1 MMFFRRKGVVRW
13 LIPVAIFAVVGTV
26 LLARG
31 GQEAADPDDDR
42 DEDSPAEEDAAD
54 VARSGEPAI
63 RGLRVGEGRLGTT
76 ADPLVLHHEIGDF
89 VNGMMSGGPPPDGI
103 PSIDEPEFIS
113 ADEAGLDPGDKVIG
127 LDYGGVTRAYPHA
140 IMVLH
145 EIVNHKVDGEN
156 LAVTYCPLTKT
167 AQGFKSASTTLGVS
181 GRLVNSN
188 LIMYDRDTGSLW
200 PQIGATAIDGERTGE
215 TLEEV
220 NLYWTTWER
229 WRERHPDTE
238 VLSTNTG
245 HARDYNRDPYG
256 EYNPAGG
263 YYTSDRTMFPL
274 MADAERYHKKHAVVG
289 ARTAERAV
297 FFDMESLAEEGI
309 QRTESFIGVY
319 DRDLDTGYVY
329 EAGGGASFS
338 YDAEAND
345 GRPVVDESTG
355 DRYAPA
361 ELPLEQVVAVEA
373 FYFAWNA
380 FYPESEHP

>member
-1 MMFFRRKGVVRW
+1 MRW
-13 LIPVAIFAVVGTV
+13 LIAVAVFAIVGTA

-31 GQEAADPDDDR
+31 GQEATDP
-42 DEDSPAEEDAAD
+42 DEDSAEGSPAEATQT
-54 VARSGEPAI
+54 SGPAV

-76 ADPLVLHHEIGDF
+76 ADPLVLHHELGDF
-89 VNGMMSGGPPPDGI
+89 VDGMMSGGPPPDGI

-127 LDYGGVTRAYPHA
+127 LHYGGVTRAYPHA

-167 AQGFKSASTTLGVS
+167 AQGFKSGSTTLGVS

-229 WRERHPDTE
+229 WHERHPDTE

-256 EYNPAGG
+256 SYNPAGG
-263 YYTSDRTMFPL
+263 YYTTDRTMFPL
-274 MADAERYHKKHAVVG
+274 LADAESYHSKHPVVG
-289 ARTAERAV
+289 ARTAERSV

-309 QRTESFIGVY
+309 QRTDSFIGVY

-329 EAGGGASFS
+329 EIGGRSSFT
-338 YDAEAND
+338 YDAAAND
-345 GRPVVDESTG
+345 GRPALDESTG
-355 DRYAPA
+355 DRYAPG
-361 ELPLEQVVAVEA
+361 ELPLEQIVAVEA

-380 FYPESEHP
+380 FYPDSEHP

>member
-1 MMFFRRKGVVRW
+1 MMVSRRKQWIRW
-13 LIPVAIFAVVGTV
+13 LFALVLLAAGATVV
-26 LLARG
+26 LARG
-31 GQEAADPDDDR
+31 GQEAADPE
-42 DEDSPAEEDAAD
+42 EDAAEETPAEEDAAE

-63 RGLRVGEGRLGTT
+63 RGLRVGEGRLESTG
-76 ADPLVLHHEIGDF
+76 DPLVLHHELEDF
-89 VNGMMSGGPPPDGI
+89 VGEMMSGGPPPDGI

-113 ADEAGLDPGDKVIG
+113 AAEADLDPGDMVIG

-145 EIVNHKVDGEN
+145 EIVNHKVDGQN
-156 LAVTYCPLTKT
+156 LAVTYCPLTAT
-167 AQGFKSASTTLGVS
+167 AQGFKTGSTTVGVS

-200 PQIGATAIDGERTGE
+200 PQIGATAIDGERTGD
-215 TLEEV
+215 TLEEM

-263 YYTSDRTMFPL
+263 YYTSGRTMFPL
-274 MADAERYHKKHAVVG
+274 MADAERYHPKHMVVG

-297 FFDMESLAEEGI
+297 VFDMESLAEEGI
-309 QRTESFIGVY
+309 QRTDSFIVVY
-319 DRDLDTGYVY
+319 DRDLDTAYVY
-329 EAGGGASFS
+329 EAGDGASFS

-345 GRPVVDESTG
+345 GRPFVDESTG
-355 DRYAPA
+355 ERYPA
-361 ELPLEQVVAVEA
+361 GELPLEQVVAVEA